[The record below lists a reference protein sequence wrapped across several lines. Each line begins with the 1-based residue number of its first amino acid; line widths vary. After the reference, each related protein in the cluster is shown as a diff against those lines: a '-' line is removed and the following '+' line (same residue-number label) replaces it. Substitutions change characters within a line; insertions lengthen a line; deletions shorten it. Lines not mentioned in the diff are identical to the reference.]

1 MAASFLPYS
10 VGMAQIARATD
21 PYSRQARTIMDSILR
36 KIPGMSESLLWRRD
50 IWGAPMPSGDAL
62 IAPGVT
68 AIYAQRMSRDPVN
81 LAMVQLGMGPAQVER
96 QIRNVPLTDE
106 QYDDFV
112 RVAGVSTKMRLD
124 AIVRSPDWQLWPDAT
139 KRDLV
144 EEVFRQSREAA
155 RGWMMMMYPQIPR
168 DAAQRQIAKARGE
181 AVE

>member
-1 MAASFLPYS
+1 
-10 VGMAQIARATD
+10 
-21 PYSRQARTIMDSILR
+21 
-36 KIPGMSESLLWRRD
+36 
-50 IWGAPMPSGDAL
+50 
-62 IAPGVT
+62 
-68 AIYAQRMSRDPVN
+68 MSRDPVN